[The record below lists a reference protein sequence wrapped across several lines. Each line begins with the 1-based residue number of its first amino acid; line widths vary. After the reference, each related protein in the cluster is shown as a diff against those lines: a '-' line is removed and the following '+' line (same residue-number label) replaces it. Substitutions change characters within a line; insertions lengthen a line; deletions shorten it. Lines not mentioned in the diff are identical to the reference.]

1 MYASLREETTC
12 TAVVMGGGGG
22 RGEGVGGGGE
32 GGGRGRRGST
42 VKMQK
47 GVAVSHA
54 QSAVVDTKVLFEYFP
69 NKIV

>member
-32 GGGRGRRGST
+32 GGGRGRRGGYSENA
-42 VKMQK
+42 KRSSSRMR
-47 GVAVSHA
+47 S
-54 QSAVVDTKVLFEYFP
+54 LP
-69 NKIV
+69 